1 MNQKSLGQLGDEL
14 SGLEAKQL
22 VVIESQGGIVRMID
36 SFLKNRRR
44 MAKLQAVYNDMK
56 AKVSKVDNGED
67 VFEKL
72 RSVSE
77 LEYDLHYM
85 SNKKKSFESKY
96 LELKKQLQAPKGQQA
111 PSLGKENVNM
121 PVALQEIQ

>member
-1 MNQKSLGQLGDEL
+1 M
-14 SGLEAKQL
+14 EAKQL

-56 AKVSKVDNGED
+56 AKVGKVDNGED